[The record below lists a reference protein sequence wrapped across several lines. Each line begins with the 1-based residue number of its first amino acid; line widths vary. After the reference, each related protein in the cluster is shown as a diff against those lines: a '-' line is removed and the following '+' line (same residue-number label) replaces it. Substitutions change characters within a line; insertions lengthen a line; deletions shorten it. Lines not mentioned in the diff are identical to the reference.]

1 MLLKKVTYSR
11 RNWMLVLSVQVL
23 LPLAIIM
30 LCLTFFNFKLRKL
43 DNVPLELTLQTYGQT
58 IVPFFIAENSHLDPQ
73 LADNFVKM
81 LVAAGQVPLRIQG
94 KKQGT
99 GPEQKVDLL
108 FFARRLRF
116 SEPYSALLMSD

>member
-1 MLLKKVTYSR
+1 MLLKRITYSR

-30 LCLTFFNFKLRKL
+30 LSLTFFNFKLRKL

-73 LADNFVKM
+73 LSDDFVKM

-99 GPEQKVDLL
+99 EPEQEVSLL
-108 FFARRLRF
+108 FFARRLWL
-116 SEPYSALLMSD
+116 SEPRSAL